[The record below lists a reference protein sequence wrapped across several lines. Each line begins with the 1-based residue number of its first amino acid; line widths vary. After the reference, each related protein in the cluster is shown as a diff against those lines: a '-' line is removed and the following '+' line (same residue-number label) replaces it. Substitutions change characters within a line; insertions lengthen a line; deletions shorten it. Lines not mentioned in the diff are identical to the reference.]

1 MQHWDSYCLSNFFWV
16 FVGDVQHWDS
26 YCLSI
31 NSFCFV
37 LLVMCNT
44 GIVTVC
50 LLTLFVGDVQHW
62 IVTVCLLTLFC
73 FLFVGDV

>member
-1 MQHWDSYCLSNFFWV
+1 MCNTGIVTACLLTLL

-26 YCLSI
+26 YCLSV

-50 LLTLFVGDVQHW
+50 LLTLFVGDVKHW
-62 IVTVCLLTLFC
+62 DSYCLSVC
-73 FLFVGDV
+73 